1 MKTYALVF
9 SISFFN
15 QLFYKLK
22 IGGKLMSDLIPYYD
36 RSLDE
41 DQFSQVPVDPYFR
54 YHHLPWIRLETN
66 QYDVDSVQSINQ
78 AKIELAKIFENINR
92 DNLKAQ
98 IIQTRENARAQTYQC
113 AVNGFFNGL
122 PYLEKKPMHTLRIR
136 DGEIPLFGS
145 KPRTGFMVEID

>member
-1 MKTYALVF
+1 
-9 SISFFN
+9 
-15 QLFYKLK
+15 
-22 IGGKLMSDLIPYYD
+22 MSKLIPYYD
-36 RSLDE
+36 RFLDE
-41 DQFSQVPVDPYFR
+41 TRISRLPVDSYFH
-54 YHHLPWIRLETN
+54 YDPLPCIRPETN
-66 QYDVDSVQSINQ
+66 QYDVDNVKSSNK
-78 AKIELAKIFENINR
+78 ANIELAMIFENVNR